1 MLSGRITESISLFTY
16 EPGKSYHDYQ
26 KLSFRPTFSLPS
38 NLSPEVEELC
48 GTDQECAFDYL
59 VTDSADFAAE
69 TLHITEIFNTSVGA
83 SYESE
88 FKINFP
94 LNFICKFATR
104 NMLPF
109 KVVKLEFVPDD
120 IYTNPR
126 LNNSIRI

>member
-1 MLSGRITESISLFTY
+1 MLSGRITENISLFTY

-69 TLHITEIFNTSVGA
+69 TLHITEIFNASVGA

-88 FKINFP
+88 LKNFY
-94 LNFICKFATR
+94 LIFY
-104 NMLPF
+104 L
-109 KVVKLEFVPDD
+109 
-120 IYTNPR
+120 
-126 LNNSIRI
+126 

>member
-59 VTDSADFAAE
+59 VTDSAEFAAE
-69 TLHITEIFNTSVGA
+69 TRHVTEIFNTSFGA

-88 FKINFP
+88 FKNFY

-120 IYTNPR
+120 IYTNLR
-126 LNNSIRI
+126 LNNYIKI

>member
-1 MLSGRITESISLFTY
+1 MLSGRITENISLFTY

-88 FKINFP
+88 FKINFS

-109 KVVKLEFVPDD
+109 KVVKLEFVSDD
-120 IYTNPR
+120 IYTNLR
-126 LNNSIRI
+126 VNNYIKI